1 MVLVEARGI
10 FWPGGTEMAPGHLAP
25 DSAIGGLLT
34 IDNGGKV
41 KVALDSVF
49 PRKAGGFAAALP
61 FEHDQAAPTY
71 IEGLLTEQR
80 QHVLLLGTH
89 KAGGQFNS
97 SWISFESYLAAHALL
112 SRDPIP
118 RGLEEVKFSE
128 LNVNLRGFEEWLG
141 LSSIAFSED
150 GDRRIATYVRPENFS
165 YEIDEMT
172 VSIEFDLL
180 SPYAWP
186 NLKEISMSEQASIRV
201 KFKHSMN
208 LEDILKEHLGIQD
221 LLILLTDAERRLE
234 WPELTIAG
242 TKTKCI
248 AYFGRHPG
256 SDKAPEQ
263 SDCLVLFPWISDVF
277 GKVYQLWRNKRKVLG
292 VSVFLCVRGDGL
304 PPALPPRKE
313 A

>member
-1 MVLVEARGI
+1 
-10 FWPGGTEMAPGHLAP
+10 
-25 DSAIGGLLT
+25 
-34 IDNGGKV
+34 
-41 KVALDSVF
+41 
-49 PRKAGGFAAALP
+49 
-61 FEHDQAAPTY
+61 
-71 IEGLLTEQR
+71 
-80 QHVLLLGTH
+80 
-89 KAGGQFNS
+89 
-97 SWISFESYLAAHALL
+97 
-112 SRDPIP
+112 
-118 RGLEEVKFSE
+118 
-128 LNVNLRGFEEWLG
+128 
-141 LSSIAFSED
+141 
-150 GDRRIATYVRPENFS
+150 
-165 YEIDEMT
+165 MT